1 MGGQNNGYQ
10 HLILSLFLYV
20 KLVITTRKQDVQ
32 VAKF

>member
-1 MGGQNNGYQ
+1 MGGQHNGYKYS
-10 HLILSLFLYV
+10 ILLLFLYV